1 VDDLAGRVAVI
12 TGAASGIGLAMAR
25 RFAGEGMKLV
35 LADIE
40 RPVLQRA
47 GEELGRAGA
56 DVLTVPTDV
65 SLEAE
70 VTRSPRRPWST
81 SATCT
86 SSATTPG
93 SGAAAC
99 RSRKLPLADFDWVIA
114 VNLFGVIHGLRAFL
128 PHLRANDTGHIVNTA
143 STSGLYHLPRMGPYN
158 ASKAAVVALSE
169 TLRFELAAEGS
180 RVGVSVLC
188 PSWVRTNIS
197 TADRNR
203 PERFAYALDTDQMAQ
218 VASTRPGAGS
228 SGRSRPTRRTSLT
241 RCARPSR
248 RTASMSDPPCQPGR
262 VRGPGTTHPGRGRP
276 GRTAGMKESARMTGD
291 AHSELLAEVLS
302 RYEGSTNP
310 RLREITEAAIRHLH
324 AFAEEVDLQ
333 RDEWF
338 AGIQFLTATGRCC
351 DDKRQEFILLSD
363 TLGLSSLVEML
374 THDGRRGKHRE
385 HRARSVLR
393 AGTRRRAPWA
403 SRCSSIPTTATGS

>member
-1 VDDLAGRVAVI
+1 VEELAGRVAVI
-12 TGAASGIGLAMAR
+12 TGGASGIGLAMAQ

-40 RPVLQRA
+40 RPVLQRV
-47 GEELGRAGA
+47 GEELSRTGA

-70 VTRSPRRPWST
+70 VTALAET
-81 SATCT
+81 ALEHFGDVHLVCNN
-86 SSATTPG
+86 AGVG
-93 SGAAAC
+93 SRGLPIAE
-99 RSRKLPLADFDWVIA
+99 LPLADFAWVVA

-128 PHLRANDTGHIVNTA
+128 PHLRANDVGHIVNTA

-218 VASTRPGAGS
+218 VATYKA
-228 SGRSRPTRRTSLT
+228 RR
-241 RCARPSR
+241 REQRAVAADPSDVADHVCEAV
-248 RTASMSDPPCQPGR
+248 RTNR
-262 VRGPGTTHPGRGRP
+262 FYVLTHP
-276 GRTAGMKESARMTGD
+276 ASLD
-291 AHSELLAEVLS
+291 VF
-302 RYEGSTNP
+302 
-310 RLREITEAAIRHLH
+310 EA
-324 AFAEEVDLQ
+324 
-333 RDEWF
+333 
-338 AGIQFLTATGRCC
+338 
-351 DDKRQEFILLSD
+351 
-363 TLGLSSLVEML
+363 
-374 THDGRRGKHRE
+374 
-385 HRARSVLR
+385 RARRIL
-393 AGTRRRAPWA
+393 AGDDPVE
-403 SRCSSIPTTATGS
+403 PPE

>member
-1 VDDLAGRVAVI
+1 MDDLAGRVAVI

-25 RFAGEGMKLV
+25 RFAGEGMRLV

-47 GEELGRAGA
+47 GEELGRTGA
-56 DVLTVPTDV
+56 DVLTVQTDV

-70 VTRSPRRPWST
+70 VTALAET
-81 SATCT
+81 ALEHFGDVHLVCNN
-86 SSATTPG
+86 AGVG
-93 SGAAAC
+93 SRGLPIAE
-99 RSRKLPLADFDWVIA
+99 LPLADFDWVIA

-180 RVGVSVLC
+180 RVGVSVVC

-218 VASTRPGAGS
+218 VATYKA
-228 SGRSRPTRRTSLT
+228 RR
-241 RCARPSR
+241 REQRAFAADPSDIADQVCEAV
-248 RTASMSDPPCQPGR
+248 RTNR
-262 VRGPGTTHPGRGRP
+262 FYILTHP
-276 GRTAGMKESARMTGD
+276 ASLD
-291 AHSELLAEVLS
+291 VF
-302 RYEGSTNP
+302 
-310 RLREITEAAIRHLH
+310 EA
-324 AFAEEVDLQ
+324 
-333 RDEWF
+333 
-338 AGIQFLTATGRCC
+338 
-351 DDKRQEFILLSD
+351 
-363 TLGLSSLVEML
+363 
-374 THDGRRGKHRE
+374 
-385 HRARSVLR
+385 R
-393 AGTRRRAPWA
+393 AGRIIAGADPA
-403 SRCSSIPTTATGS
+403 EPSE